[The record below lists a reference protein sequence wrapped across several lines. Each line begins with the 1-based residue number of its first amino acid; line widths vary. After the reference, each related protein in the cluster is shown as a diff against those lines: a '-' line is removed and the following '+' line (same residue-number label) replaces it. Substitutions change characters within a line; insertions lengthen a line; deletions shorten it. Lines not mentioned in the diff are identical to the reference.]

1 MPSRQP
7 ARCRR
12 HLKMDPGAALTF
24 SERLQEI
31 RTGFERPFWIANISE
46 IFERL
51 SYYGAFASLALYLQE
66 RLNFSTEQT
75 GTLTGIFGG
84 MVWFLAIFGGAAAD
98 RLGFR
103 RALSAAYLILSVAY
117 FLIGSIGTSW
127 LAPVRNAVPISL
139 FVGFILILPALGISL
154 VKPCVVGTT
163 ARASKENVRSIGY
176 SIYYTMVN
184 IGGAAGP
191 YCASWAHRHLGV
203 ENVYR
208 LAAISV
214 FAMFFVVL
222 FFFREPRKAGD
233 APPPSIAT
241 VARNFCVVVGNYR
254 LVLPLLL
261 IAVLLRAALWVY
273 PNFGVPWWIWSG
285 LLLLVLAGISR
296 FMWFLV
302 LFTGYWVVFW
312 QQYIS
317 LPGYIHGYIN
327 PHADV
332 EIILVTDGL
341 TVIMLT
347 LAVNY
352 LIRKIPAFQAVI
364 LGTVVTSVS
373 WLILAFRPTIS
384 GAVLSLFVLA
394 LGEIIQQP
402 RYYEYISRLAPPGQQ
417 GTYMGFAFL
426 PIGIGSLIG
435 GWFGGTLVHH
445 FGEVLHQPNLIWW
458 CVTGVGLATSI
469 LLWIYDKTVGAQ
481 SAAPTQ

>member
-1 MPSRQP
+1 MS
-7 ARCRR
+7 
-12 HLKMDPGAALTF
+12 LSL
-24 SERLQEI
+24 SERFNEI

-66 RLNFSTEQT
+66 KLNFSTQQT

-103 RALSAAYLILSVAY
+103 RALASAYLILAAAY
-117 FLIGSIGTSW
+117 FLIGSIGASW
-127 LAPVRNAVPISL
+127 LAPVRNAVPLSL
-139 FVGFILILPALGISL
+139 FVGFILILPALGISM

-163 ARASKENVRSIGY
+163 ARDSKENVRSIGY

-184 IGGAAGP
+184 LGGAAGP
-191 YCASWAHRHLGV
+191 YVASWTHRHLGV
-203 ENVYR
+203 EMVYR
-208 LAAISV
+208 VAALSV

-233 APPPSIAT
+233 SPPPSIAT

-254 LVLPLLL
+254 LVLPVLL
-261 IAVLLRAALWVY
+261 IALLLRVGLWVY
-273 PNFGVPWWIWSG
+273 PGFGVPWWIWVG
-285 LLLLVLAGISR
+285 LFALVLAGISR

-302 LFTGYWVVFW
+302 IFTGYWVVFW

-317 LPGYIHGYIN
+317 LPGYIHRFIN
-327 PHADV
+327 PQADV
-332 EIILVTDGL
+332 ELILVTDGL
-341 TVIMLT
+341 TVICLT
-347 LAVNY
+347 IAVSF
-352 LIRKIPAFQAVI
+352 LTRKIPALQAVI
-364 LGTVVTSVS
+364 LGTVITSVS
-373 WLILAFRPTIS
+373 WLILALRPTIW

-394 LGEIIQQP
+394 LGEITQQP
-402 RYYEYISRLAPPGQQ
+402 PYYDYISRLAPPGQQ

-435 GWFGGTLVHH
+435 GWFGGTLMHH
-445 FGEVLHQPNLIWW
+445 FGEVTNQPERMWW
-458 CVTGVGLATSI
+458 VVTAVGLVTATA
-469 LLWIYDKTVGAQ
+469 LWIYDRVVRTAQ
-481 SAAPTQ
+481 G